1 MNKIHNGFINSKLT
15 NSLKDSGL
23 NNFDLAT
30 TKVYKGVKPMF
41 EQLGFTD
48 SRFDKPDEQIYWKNY
63 IPNDFNYLNL
73 SGIEIREVETDDE
86 VDEGVGVGVSHGS
99 KTKRTSYTKIV
110 IDEEMEQV
118 WDDAYYYPVLPR
130 LNKFGVYDEE
140 VDVTLYGGKNPPIT
154 NLEESDD
161 DLIFNLDLGD
171 SDTDDMID
179 KTGINKIQYNQD
191 FELKLDDDLRLI
203 KSLINT
209 PDNIKNKKTEQAF

>member
-1 MNKIHNGFINSKLT
+1 MWKQIGFSN
-15 NSLKDSGL
+15 DS
-23 NNFDLAT
+23 FDVPNQDL
-30 TKVYKGVKPMF
+30 
-41 EQLGFTD
+41 
-48 SRFDKPDEQIYWKNY
+48 YWKNH
-63 IPNDFNYLNL
+63 IPKDFDYFNL
-73 SGIEIREVETDDE
+73 SNISTEHVPIDDV

-99 KTKRTSYTKIV
+99 KTKRTTYTKIV

-118 WDDAYYYPVLPR
+118 WDEAYYYPVLPR

>member
-154 NLEESDD
+154 NLDEEDD
-161 DLIFNLDLGD
+161 NLILNLDFKEP
-171 SDTDDMID
+171 DTDDIID
-179 KTGINKIQYNQD
+179 KSDRMGVKYNND
-191 FELKLDDDLRLI
+191 FELKLDENLRLFN
-203 KSLINT
+203 ST
-209 PDNIKNKKTEQAF
+209 DSEPDPIENNNSQQAF